1 VTGGLETNPGHHKIT
16 FFLCGRRTGMTLK
29 LISSSIINF
38 SSPTSNLLNHPM
50 KFPTLTLGLAGLAAL
65 ASLST
70 ASASELCTPVQSA
83 VTKAIV
89 AAPESV
95 LAVVA
100 QQVAASP
107 KCACEIVKAAISAVK
122 TDNAT
127 VVAIVEAAAAA
138 APAELPVVLA
148 CAAATAPQAA
158 SALADKFSA
167 ETEGSGKD
175 VVGKEPVGKEPV
187 GKAPVTT
194 ATEDEYSEDF
204 GFIRPGVGGIYLTIP
219 NSVGAGAGG
228 FTQEEIERLLKTGD
242 YKLVDGQLV
251 QIVITTVTK
260 PVKPIRP
267 PQPPTES
274 APAA

>member
-1 VTGGLETNPGHHKIT
+1 
-16 FFLCGRRTGMTLK
+16 MTLK
-29 LISSSIINF
+29 VISSSIINF

-138 APAELPVVLA
+138 APAPAGALAGPDYAIRAPPPELGSYSAAVAAPA
-148 CAAATAPQAA
+148 QPAAAAGKKRQRGEEEKETA
-158 SALADKFSA
+158 
-167 ETEGSGKD
+167 
-175 VVGKEPVGKEPV
+175 
-187 GKAPVTT
+187 
-194 ATEDEYSEDF
+194 
-204 GFIRPGVGGIYLTIP
+204 R
-219 NSVGAGAGG
+219 
-228 FTQEEIERLLKTGD
+228 
-242 YKLVDGQLV
+242 
-251 QIVITTVTK
+251 
-260 PVKPIRP
+260 
-267 PQPPTES
+267 
-274 APAA
+274 

>member
-1 VTGGLETNPGHHKIT
+1 MTGGLETNPGHHKIT
-16 FFLCGRRTGMTLK
+16 FFLCGRRTGMK
-29 LISSSIINF
+29 LNVICSSNF
-38 SSPTSNLLNHPM
+38 KFLSLTSNSLNYPM

-65 ASLST
+65 ASFSA

-95 LAVVA
+95 LEVVA

-122 TDNAT
+122 SDNAT

-148 CAAATAPQAA
+148 CAAAAAPQAA

-167 ETEGSGKD
+167 ETEGSGKN
-175 VVGKEPVGKEPV
+175 VVGKEPV
-187 GKAPVTT
+187 GKAPVT
-194 ATEDEYSEDF
+194 AVVEEEDYSEDF
-204 GFIRPGVGGIYLTIP
+204 GFVRPGVGGIYLTIP
-219 NSVGAGAGG
+219 NSAGANTYGYSK
-228 FTQEEIERLLKTGD
+228 EEIDRLLETGD

-251 QIVITTVTK
+251 QIIDTTVTK

-267 PQPPTES
+267 PQPPTAS